1 MDPVLYAL
9 VLLVDAWAAWTVLR
23 PGMPSSP
30 VLVTRLR
37 PVLIVAALLV
47 HSLLWHGQVFT
58 ADGMRFGFA
67 HAVSITLL
75 LACWVLWWESVSG
88 VPSVLD
94 AIAYPAA
101 GLGLLLPLH
110 FTGSPTGNY
119 ASNPYF
125 QAHLSVALAASSVV
139 TLAAAQ
145 AVLMSLQERRLH
157 SPRGLMIAAS
167 ATDRSVAGF
176 STLLDRLPPLLTME
190 RLLFKLILAGFALL
204 SLTLVSGVLFT
215 EQWLNKP
222 LQFNH
227 KTIFTVVSWAIF
239 GGLLLGRHLRGWRGR
254 TALRWTLAGVSTLL
268 LAYVGSRFVLE
279 VILQR
284 TL

>member
-1 MDPVLYAL
+1 MDHILYAV
-9 VLLVDAWAAWTVLR
+9 VLALDVWAAYSVLR
-23 PGMPSSP
+23 PNAPLSLPGLS
-30 VLVTRLR
+30 LAR
-37 PVLIVAALLV
+37 PTLLAVALLSHTV
-47 HSLLWHGQVFT
+47 LWHAQVFT
-58 ADGMRFGFA
+58 PEGMRFGFA
-67 HAVSITLL
+67 YAVSITLL

-88 VPSVLD
+88 VPSVLE
-94 AIAYPAA
+94 AVAYPAA
-101 GLGLLLPLH
+101 AGGLLLPLF

-119 ASNPYF
+119 ATNPYF

-145 AVLMSLQERRLH
+145 AVLMSFQERRLH
-157 SPRGLMIAAS
+157 SPRGLMGVASGGHAAD
-167 ATDRSVAGF
+167 TFTSVI
-176 STLLDRLPPLLTME
+176 DRLPPLLTME
-190 RLLFKLILAGFALL
+190 RLLFKLLTAGFVLL
-204 SLTLVSGVLFT
+204 SLTLFSGVLFT

-227 KTIFTVVSWAIF
+227 KTLFTLLSWAIF
-239 GGLLLGRHLRGWRGR
+239 GALLLGRHLKGWRGR

-279 VILQR
+279 VILHR